1 MTMNAKSL
9 CIVLL
14 AASFLP
20 SAVLAADK
28 DKEKDLPPGLRKKDK
43 LPPGWEKKV
52 GKDGQ
57 VTETPAAPT
66 TAAPATPAKPGDP
79 VATKPTP
86 TPAPTAAPA
95 PRPIKEVKNSVD
107 KRIQTINT
115 LDNKAAAREAAF
127 AAIAKETGVTANK
140 VQAQHREHPTIGTS
154 GLLLA
159 NLISAQTKKPAANYL
174 RQRSSG
180 KPWAEIA
187 EDNKFDLEKADAAL
201 GRLETSM
208 RTAK

>member
-1 MTMNAKSL
+1 MKVKTL
-9 CIVLL
+9 CVVLL

-28 DKEKDLPPGLRKKDK
+28 DKDLPPGLRKKDK

-57 VTETPAAPT
+57 VTETPAAP
-66 TAAPATPAKPGDP
+66 APTSPAPTTPAKPGDP

-86 TPAPTAAPA
+86 TPAPAPT
-95 PRPIKEVKNSVD
+95 PRTVKEVRGSVD

-201 GRLETSM
+201 GRLESTM